1 MSKQVNNAAFNN
13 KAYNPG
19 ASKVKMMLW
28 YFTNALFFNNPLN
41 PFNGLKIKLLK
52 IFGAKIGVNLVLK
65 PKVNIKYPWN
75 LEIGNNV
82 WIGESVWL
90 DSLNKIT
97 IDDNVCISQGAFLL
111 CGSHDYKKS
120 SFDLITKPI
129 YLEEGTWICAK
140 AIVCPGVRCKSHSVL
155 SLGSIATQDL
165 EKYTIYRGNPAK
177 PVRDRI
183 IKD

>member
-1 MSKQVNNAAFNN
+1 MKTSNLSKFNNAFY
-13 KAYNPG
+13 KPG
-19 ASKVKMMLW
+19 RNAIIRSFW
-28 YFTNALFFNNPLN
+28 YLINLIFFRSCLITNSFI
-41 PFNGLKIKLLK
+41 KKKLLK
-52 IFGAKIGVNLVLK
+52 LFGAKIGANLVLK
-65 PKVNIKYPWN
+65 PNVNIKYPWN

-111 CGSHDYKKS
+111 CGSHDYKKE

-140 AIVCPGVRCKSHSVL
+140 AIVSPGVRCKSHSVL
-155 SLGSIATQDL
+155 SLGSIATRDL
-165 EKYTIYRGNPAK
+165 EKYTIYQGNPAK
-177 PVRDRI
+177 PVRNRI
-183 IKD
+183 INE